1 MRVSDAKA
9 IKWTDTT
16 ALPLKLYQ
24 YIIKA
29 QDSTGLLSEP
39 SFPVKGRKAFD
50 LNTIRVKQLKA
61 TYRPEYSATYLEWK
75 SPILTNNESTNFH
88 FYLYRKAD
96 NGSWKKIKQLGA
108 LTYSYLDRDL
118 KINGK
123 YIYGIKLVLND
134 GNSGAITES
143 NSINFIKK

>member
-1 MRVSDAKA
+1 MRISDTKTTN
-9 IKWTDTT
+9 WNDTT
-16 ALPLKLYQ
+16 ALPLKIYQ

-50 LNTIRVKQLKA
+50 IGTIQIKQLKA
-61 TYRPEYSATYLEWK
+61 TYRPEYSAIYLEWEK
-75 SPILTNNESTNFH
+75 PIPTNNESTNFH
-88 FYLYRKAD
+88 FYLYRKV
-96 NGSWKKIKQLGA
+96 NKGSWKKIKQLGA
-108 LTYSYLDRDL
+108 LTYTYLDRDL
-118 KINGK
+118 KADGT

-134 GNSGAITES
+134 GNSAALTES